1 MLRFRSGCGPGT
13 ECYDSKNLC
22 VSIWHSLSNLTDVVM
37 HEHRHAYNYRSQYT
51 HTCLP
56 LQTEC
61 TLQKF
66 THLQTF
72 TNPTAGSE
80 FDWVYLVDTGP
91 KSSDGKTACEVL
103 LDIIK
108 AFPKYDLK
116 SDEGIDKGIG
126 EIATKLG
133 KLRRG

>member
-1 MLRFRSGCGPGT
+1 
-13 ECYDSKNLC
+13 
-22 VSIWHSLSNLTDVVM
+22 
-37 HEHRHAYNYRSQYT
+37 
-51 HTCLP
+51 

-80 FDWVYLVDTGP
+80 SDWVYLIDTGL
-91 KSSDGKTACEVL
+91 KSSDGKTAHEVL

-116 SDEGIDKGIG
+116 SDEGIDKAIG

-133 KLRRG
+133 KLRKG